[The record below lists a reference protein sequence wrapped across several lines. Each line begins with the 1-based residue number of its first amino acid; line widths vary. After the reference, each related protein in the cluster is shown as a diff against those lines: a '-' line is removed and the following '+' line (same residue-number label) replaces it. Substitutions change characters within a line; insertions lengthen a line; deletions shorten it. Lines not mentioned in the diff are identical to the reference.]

1 MLRHVLHVQWWMPTG
16 SARRPCTDVLW
27 RSSRIRSLWTCFYV
41 SISDAMRRFHW
52 LKEARVARL
61 LSSFPRW
68 EWIPIMFHR
77 LQRRPGVQFYQLR
90 RNTSSPNLQLTSQDR
105 FHFSYQRSEGDLR
118 GERRLGALVLIPDR
132 ANIWHL
138 SRFNHGI
145 FWMIQPG
152 VHICV
157 FAEFIVYS
165 LNTYGRLMTNSKMS
179 SLAIFRSECWRHSGV
194 MRFAH
199 TVLIFRSQLHWS
211 PGCSVILH
219 VGKYPTTV
227 TWCYSASPLVPSCS

>member
-1 MLRHVLHVQWWMPTG
+1 MSYQLSAPYLNMSLGCYDMYCTCSGECPLALHAGPALMFYGDPLG
-16 SARRPCTDVLW
+16 SALSGHVFMFPSLMPCGNFIGWKRRE
-27 RSSRIRSLWTCFYV
+27 SLDCY
-41 SISDAMRRFHW
+41 HP
-52 LKEARVARL
+52 
-61 LSSFPRW
+61 FPRW

-165 LNTYGRLMTNSKMS
+165 LNTYGRLMTNSK
-179 SLAIFRSECWRHSGV
+179 
-194 MRFAH
+194 
-199 TVLIFRSQLHWS
+199 T
-211 PGCSVILH
+211 
-219 VGKYPTTV
+219 
-227 TWCYSASPLVPSCS
+227 